1 LAIEIEFESP
11 SEHFERP
18 DWLGEEVTSR
28 LRYYNFRLNSRPFED
43 WPRDDR
49 DGARAGRHLESTPD
63 RMP

>member
-1 LAIEIEFESP
+1 MAIEIEFESP

-18 DWLGEEVTSR
+18 DWLGEKVTSR
-28 LRYYNFRLNSRPFED
+28 LRCYNFRLNSRPFED